1 MCADTLTVISV
12 LRSCGETSG
21 RQPSRVPFGRSTRY
35 TFGTPTEDTLT
46 GQLWPGLS
54 VSSGGSKPP
63 RQSSEEQSRTRIGA
77 LRSFA
82 SRAADGVRVTPD
94 TSHAAQMVAA
104 RVTTRAA
111 LIGTTDTNKSYAVS
125 GASGNARPGQRGY
138 RLVIAARP
146 LFTVRVIGNEAEER
160 LVIEPAGGEYDLA
173 LGHPLIVHVYGRSLG
188 PKNKDCD
195 VEIERTPGRLILW
208 IGSDDYR
215 IWDDAG
221 TEVTFLAK

>member
-1 MCADTLTVISV
+1 
-12 LRSCGETSG
+12 
-21 RQPSRVPFGRSTRY
+21 
-35 TFGTPTEDTLT
+35 
-46 GQLWPGLS
+46 
-54 VSSGGSKPP
+54 
-63 RQSSEEQSRTRIGA
+63 
-77 LRSFA
+77 
-82 SRAADGVRVTPD
+82 
-94 TSHAAQMVAA
+94 
-104 RVTTRAA
+104 
-111 LIGTTDTNKSYAVS
+111 
-125 GASGNARPGQRGY
+125 
-138 RLVIAARP
+138 
-146 LFTVRVIGNEAEER
+146 VRVIGNEAEER